1 VPPFLRCAA
10 REHDLVAEAARDLV
24 IAARASVRLDRLVRL
39 HVLDLDVAV
48 LRLRRVR
55 KARQPNTAHSTSAKI
70 TKNAAAT
77 IKRSV
82 RRAAC
87 ARNGLNPTVSR

>member
-1 VPPFLRCAA
+1 MV
-10 REHDLVAEAARDLV
+10 
-24 IAARASVRLDRLVRL
+24 AARAAIRLHRLVRL
-39 HVLDLDVAV
+39 YVLDLDVVV
-48 LRLRRVR
+48 LRLPRMRN
-55 KARQPNTAHSTSAKI
+55 ARQPNTAQSTSAAI

-82 RRAAC
+82 RRDAC